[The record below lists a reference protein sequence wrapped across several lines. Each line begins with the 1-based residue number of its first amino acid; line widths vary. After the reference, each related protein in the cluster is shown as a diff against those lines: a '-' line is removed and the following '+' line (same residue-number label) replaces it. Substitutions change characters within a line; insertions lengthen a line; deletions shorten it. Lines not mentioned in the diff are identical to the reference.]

1 MSDFASIGFIDQ
13 FRVYI
18 DSKKSQP
25 FVNFRLGKIILAL
38 NYGRVI
44 SDHFSPEI
52 KRGSSFH
59 ELLWGREANITRFT

>member
-38 NYGRVI
+38 NYGRVY
-44 SDHFSPEI
+44 F
-52 KRGSSFH
+52 
-59 ELLWGREANITRFT
+59 